1 MKKAIIKA
9 VTFAGI
15 LSLLGA
21 CSSMTNVPERDT
33 YAMPKWYKK
42 CEQSGTEGWFWWEE
56 EYVYSCGAG
65 VSKFHQ
71 GAEEEMYAFAINNFA
86 KRING
91 VVDSSTVIKIDGD
104 AKQTNTVI
112 KHYVPETRIAQYLE
126 KEVEWYTLGGKHYKF
141 VKFKMPKAI
150 FDELI
155 SDAKTKKV
163 S

>member
-56 EYVYSCGAG
+56 EYVYSLISELSGI
-65 VSKFHQ
+65 KNKNR
-71 GAEEEMYAFAINNFA
+71 ET
-86 KRING
+86 K
-91 VVDSSTVIKIDGD
+91 DKIDLLKIKLEQIK
-104 AKQTNTVI
+104 KQ
-112 KHYVPETRIAQYLE
+112 KQ
-126 KEVEWYTLGGKHYKF
+126 
-141 VKFKMPKAI
+141 
-150 FDELI
+150 
-155 SDAKTKKV
+155 
-163 S
+163 